1 VVDSF
6 TLPVAGSQ
14 SVEFIIDLWN
24 QFGGEG
30 LRASEEGQLRLKD
43 PCHNEF

>member
-1 VVDSF
+1 
-6 TLPVAGSQ
+6 
-14 SVEFIIDLWN
+14 LWN

-30 LRASEEGQLRLKD
+30 LRAPEEGQLRPKD